1 MDLQKAGRKRCDSC
15 IVGDIRNTKRYG
27 GIQSVKKIYVVGIG
41 PGEYEQMTIRAVK
54 ALESC
59 DVIIGY
65 TVYVDLVREHFAG
78 KEFLTTPMKQEIE
91 RCRMAFEKAEE
102 GKTTAMICSGDAG
115 VYGMSGLMLEIGQ
128 EYPDVEVECIP
139 GVTAAIGGAAVLG
152 APLIHD
158 FALIS
163 LSDLL
168 TPWEKIEK
176 RLLAAAA

>member
-15 IVGDIRNTKRYG
+15 TVGDIRNTKRYG

-78 KEFLTTPMKQEIE
+78 KEFLTTPMKQEVE

-128 EYPDVEVECIP
+128 EYPDVLDKLNLCCQ
-139 GVTAAIGGAAVLG
+139 
-152 APLIHD
+152 
-158 FALIS
+158 
-163 LSDLL
+163 
-168 TPWEKIEK
+168 
-176 RLLAAAA
+176 

>member
-1 MDLQKAGRKRCDSC
+1 
-15 IVGDIRNTKRYG
+15 
-27 GIQSVKKIYVVGIG
+27 
-41 PGEYEQMTIRAVK
+41 
-54 ALESC
+54 
-59 DVIIGY
+59 
-65 TVYVDLVREHFAG
+65 
-78 KEFLTTPMKQEIE
+78 
-91 RCRMAFEKAEE
+91 MAFEKAEE

-176 RLLAAAA
+176 RLLAAAAADFVICRIILPVKSVMIICRKPVI